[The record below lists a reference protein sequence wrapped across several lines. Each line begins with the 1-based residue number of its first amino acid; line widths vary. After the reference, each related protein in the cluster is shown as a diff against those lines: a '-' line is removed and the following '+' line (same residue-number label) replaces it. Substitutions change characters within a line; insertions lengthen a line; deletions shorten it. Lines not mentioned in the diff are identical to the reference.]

1 MPEQPAPISG
11 ETIRTANAVTL
22 PPAALARWASMAARL
37 STGGVIPSQPA
48 A

>member
-1 MPEQPAPISG
+1 MIVPS
-11 ETIRTANAVTL
+11 AVLT
-22 PPAALARWASMAARL
+22 RWASMAARL